1 MVFQENSFD
10 IITHFLNFRKLTV
23 VLNAQY
29 SSWTS
34 IEVGVRQG
42 SILRPLVFLIHI
54 NDLSD
59 DSTTMLSFLL
69 MILHFFL

>member
-10 IITHFLNFRKLTV
+10 IITHFLNFRKQTV

-29 SSWTS
+29 SSRTS
-34 IEVGVRQG
+34 IEAGVRQG
-42 SILRPLVFLIHI
+42 SILRPLLFLIHI

>member
-10 IITHFLNFRKLTV
+10 MITHFLNFRKQTV

-34 IEVGVRQG
+34 IEAGVRQG
-42 SILRPLVFLIHI
+42 SLLGPLLFLIHI

>member
-10 IITHFLNFRKLTV
+10 IITHFLNFRKQTV

-29 SSWTS
+29 SSRTS

-42 SILRPLVFLIHI
+42 SILRPLLFLIHI